1 MLKKSNQLRFNSA
14 GIFMLVAFLFMG
26 GYSAFAQIDQK
37 SGSFK
42 IPAVKDTAQVN
53 NIEKPKSSNLSIE
66 GLKTELPKSNFP
78 LNSTLN
84 EPLEGENATSFY
96 MMKPKEEFADAGAR
110 YTQQMN
116 ERQVQRE
123 AAMNMP
129 QQNDINYGEIKSKA
143 KGIRVV
149 CRDFGAID
157 GDRITIMINDVIVRN
172 GMYLDASYNGVNLPL
187 DKGFN
192 KITFLAVN
200 QGSTGP
206 NTAQF
211 IVYDENGNTIYNN
224 EWNMLTGVKAT
235 VTFVKD

>member
-1 MLKKSNQLRFNSA
+1 MVCGSGF
-14 GIFMLVAFLFMG
+14 FMLVVFLFLG
-26 GYSAFAQIDQK
+26 GYTSLAQIDQK

-53 NIEKPKSSNLSIE
+53 NIDKPKSSNLSIE
-66 GLKTELPKSNFP
+66 GLTTELPESNFP

-110 YTQQMN
+110 YTKQMN
-116 ERQVQRE
+116 DRQIQRE
-123 AAMNMP
+123 ANMNIP
-129 QQNDINYGEIKSKA
+129 YQDDINYGEIKSKA

-149 CRDFGAID
+149 CRDFGAVD